1 MIVRM
6 ILCATIALSTSLSA
20 AQGSA
25 SQNAPTP
32 FTIGGGQT
40 VMVEAG
46 EFTVPF
52 ERAAPQSTR
61 LTLRFVRFRSTAA
74 TPAPPI
80 VFLAGG
86 PGDAATRALHGMPRT
101 VLDSLTSIA
110 DVIAFDQRGTGTSDP
125 SSVQCAPVGA
135 VSIAAPLDA
144 PLDPAQL
151 VGVLRTHLAACL
163 ARSAV
168 AGFTTTESADDIP
181 DLAKAVGVPR
191 VQLLAGSYGTHLAL
205 EAARRHPE
213 TIAAM
218 ALLGVEGPDDTLK
231 LPSRL
236 DAVLAE
242 LDGRYPGVIASV
254 RTLKERLT
262 TEPWTKTLPNGQRI
276 TVGVWDLQRRI
287 ADALD
292 STTKIAAL
300 PAALAEMMAGD
311 YSDLVRWTIPFRSA
325 KPLNLMH
332 VAMDC
337 ASFASSARLRQIATE
352 APSSLLGDAIN
363 FPMPALC
370 DTPGLPR
377 LPDSF
382 RAPVTSAVPA
392 LLVAGT
398 FDGRTPP
405 ANAEAVARRLPR
417 AKTLIIPGASHGLF
431 QEPAAMAAVTQLFAS
446 IR

>member
-1 MIVRM
+1 MRQLV
-6 ILCATIALSTSLSA
+6 LALALSV
-20 AQGSA
+20 
-25 SQNAPTP
+25 APLGATQQP
-32 FTIGGGQT
+32 QTAFTIGGGQT
-40 VMVEAG
+40 VMAEAG
-46 EFTVPF
+46 EFTVP
-52 ERAAPQSTR
+52 RQRSAPQGAR

-86 PGDAATRALHGMPRT
+86 PGDAATRAFHGMPRAI
-101 VLDSLTSIA
+101 LESLTSIA

-125 SSVQCAPVGA
+125 SSVQCAPIGGMA
-135 VSIAAPLDA
+135 MAAPLEA
-144 PLDPAQL
+144 PLDPTQL
-151 VGVLRTHLAACL
+151 SSVLRAQLAACL
-163 ARSAV
+163 AQSSA
-168 AGFTTTESADDIP
+168 AGFTTTESAEDIKG
-181 DLAKAVGVPR
+181 LSTAIGAPR

-205 EAARRHPE
+205 ETARRHPQ

-218 ALLGVEGPDDTLK
+218 ALLGVEGPDDTMK
-231 LPSRL
+231 LPSRV
-236 DAVLAE
+236 DGVLAE
-242 LDGRYPGVIASV
+242 LDRQYPGLIASV
-254 RTLKERLT
+254 RTLKERLNK
-262 TEPWTKTLPNGQRI
+262 EPWTKTLPNGQRV

-287 ADALD
+287 SDALD

-300 PAALAEMMAGD
+300 PSALAEMMAGD
-311 YSDLVRWTIPFRSA
+311 YSDLVRWTIAFRSA

-337 ASFASSARLRQIATE
+337 ASFASPARLQQIASE
-352 APSSLLGDAIN
+352 ARTSLLGDAIN

-370 DTPGLPR
+370 ETPGLPR
-377 LPDSF
+377 LPDAF

-405 ANAEAVARRLPR
+405 ANAEAIARGLSRSR
-417 AKTLIIPGASHGLF
+417 TLIIPGASHGLF
-431 QEPAAMAAVTQLFAS
+431 QETAAMSAVTQLFGS